1 MSDGLGGA
9 PRRLGTDRVL
19 LVALLVSDAVLD
31 HEVLGGDSHGDA
43 EVGVG
48 AAGTE
53 WGLLS

>member
-1 MSDGLGGA
+1 MSGGLGGA
-9 PRRLGTDRVL
+9 PRRLGPDRVL

-31 HEVLGGDSHGDA
+31 HEVLGGDSHWDA

-53 WGLLS
+53 WGLVS